1 MATRN
6 QNNYQDYQHNTQNQ
20 GRMQTRQNSNYKN
33 QDEHAFTSA
42 PTTNTG
48 PSGGITNRVDPG
60 SPADNDPTNNQQK
73 HKIVAVNKINN
84 VIAKVKLDN
93 GQILDK
99 QEAVQMALD
108 NKIWGVA
115 VGTTR
120 GEPREHYLRSVP
132 LAGRENFLNNLPTFQ
147 MEGDFDN
154 PPNNQ

>member
-1 MATRN
+1 MNRN
-6 QNNYQDYQHNTQNQ
+6 NN
-20 GRMQTRQNSNYKN
+20 S
-33 QDEHAFTSA
+33 FTSA

-48 PSGGITNRVDPG
+48 PSQGITNRVDPG
-60 SPADNDPTNNQQK
+60 NPASNDPTNRRDEDK
-73 HKIVAVNKINN
+73 ARIVAVNKVNN

-99 QEAVQMALD
+99 QDAVQMALD

-132 LAGRENFLNNLPTFQ
+132 LAGRENFLNNLPTFFVDGQ
-147 MEGDFDN
+147 YEN
-154 PPNNQ
+154 QNRPQNNQQQQGQNQQNYERNNERRDNYR

>member
-1 MATRN
+1 MRN
-6 QNNYQDYQHNTQNQ
+6 NNYNNV
-20 GRMQTRQNSNYKN
+20 NSNGGGNSRKSVNGY
-33 QDEHAFTSA
+33 TSA
-42 PTTNTG
+42 PSTNSG
-48 PSGGITNRVDPG
+48 PSNGITNRVDPG
-60 SPADNDPTNNQQK
+60 SPRQNDPNNTPDDQK
-73 HKIVAVNKINN
+73 ARIVAVNKVNN

-99 QEAVQMALD
+99 QDAVQMALD

-147 MEGDFDN
+147 MND
-154 PPNNQ
+154 NNQQNQPQNYK